1 MLKEC
6 YHAVKFP
13 CIGGKPHQSPEKVP
27 VRLCAVTLKVG
38 GGLRF
43 PEDTVFGECFG
54 KPIFFGLADCKDFAL
69 LRGELFPQTYK
80 PTVLPAMHDKKSI
93 ADRKAA
99 LSQSAKKYRTAI
111 DEQLNGLKAN
121 AGKIGRNTLVISGV
135 LVVSYLIVR
144 ALTKGKKS
152 GKSAATE
159 PERYLPAA
167 PVRRE
172 SRIVSMIR
180 QQIALFLIAIAK
192 QKITEVIAQLR
203 KNDPSRS

>member
-1 MLKEC
+1 
-6 YHAVKFP
+6 
-13 CIGGKPHQSPEKVP
+13 
-27 VRLCAVTLKVG
+27 
-38 GGLRF
+38 
-43 PEDTVFGECFG
+43 
-54 KPIFFGLADCKDFAL
+54 
-69 LRGELFPQTYK
+69 
-80 PTVLPAMHDKKSI
+80 MHDKKSI

-144 ALTKGKKS
+144 ALTKEKKS